1 MIIAIDGPAAAGKGT
16 LARALA
22 RHFGLPHMDTGALY
36 RRVGASLLADRQDPA
51 DPVLAEAAARAL
63 DLARFDDTQLRTAA
77 IGEAASVVAAIPAV
91 RQALFEAQRAFAL
104 QPGGA
109 VLDGRDIG
117 TVVCPEADVKLF
129 VEASPQARAWRR
141 VAELEDRGEHVAFE
155 DMLAQVRTRDARDSG
170 RADAPLRPADDAH
183 LLDTSDLSIGAAVDR
198 ARAIVEAAIRRKA
211 AGSG

>member
-22 RHFGLPHMDTGALY
+22 EHFGLPHMDTGALY
-36 RRVGASLLADRQDPA
+36 RRVGAALLADGQDPA
-51 DPVLAEAAARAL
+51 DPVLAEAAARSL
-63 DLARFDDTQLRTAA
+63 DLARFSDPELRTAA
-77 IGEAASVVAAIPAV
+77 VGEAASVVAAIPAV

-129 VEASPQARAWRR
+129 VLASPEARAWRR
-141 VAELEDRGEHVAFE
+141 VAELEDRGEHVSFE

-170 RADAPLRPADDAH
+170 RTDAPLKAADGAH
-183 LLDTSDLSIGAAVDR
+183 ILDTSDLSVQ
-198 ARAIVEAAIRRKA
+198 AAIRA
-211 AGSG
+211 ALELIGRA

>member
-22 RHFGLPHMDTGALY
+22 EHFGLPHMDTGALY
-36 RRVGASLLADRQDPA
+36 RRVGAALLADGQDPA
-51 DPVLAEAAARAL
+51 DPALAEAAARSL
-63 DLARFDDTQLRTAA
+63 DLARFSDPQLRTAA
-77 IGEAASVVAAIPAV
+77 VGEAASVVAAIPGV
-91 RQALFEAQRAFAL
+91 RQALFEAQRAFAR

-129 VEASPQARAWRR
+129 VLASPEARAWRR
-141 VAELEDRGEHVAFE
+141 VAELEDKGEHVSFE

-170 RADAPLRPADDAH
+170 RSDAPLKAADGAH
-183 LLDTSDLSIGAAVDR
+183 ILDTSDLSVQ
-198 ARAIVEAAIRRKA
+198 AAIRA
-211 AGSG
+211 ALELIGRA